1 MIHED
6 EIMKGDHDKGD
17 LVRLRRFSA
26 LLVQFPDD
34 QAVGDDDDDG
44 GDDEDGDGHGPD
56 PVCAEIG
63 KGAGGEVRNILVV
76 PVRVA
81 KSHV

>member
-1 MIHED
+1 
-6 EIMKGDHDKGD
+6 MKGDHDQGD
-17 LVRLRRFSA
+17 LVSLRRFSA

-56 PVCAEIG
+56 PGWAEIG
-63 KGAGGEVRNILVV
+63 KRAGGEVGNSLVV

-81 KSHV
+81 KYHRSYGYI